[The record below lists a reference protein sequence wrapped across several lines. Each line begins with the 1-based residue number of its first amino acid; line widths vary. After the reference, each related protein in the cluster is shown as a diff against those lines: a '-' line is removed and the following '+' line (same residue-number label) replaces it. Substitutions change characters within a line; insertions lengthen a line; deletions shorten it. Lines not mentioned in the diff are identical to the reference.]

1 MSMQQAA
8 PRIGR
13 VKWFSLERG
22 YGFLVDE
29 QTGEEIFVHETGL
42 ADPPETPVKGMRL
55 QFILGWKPDSG
66 KPCAVRVRLMRDEPN
81 EAA

>member
-13 VKWFSLERG
+13 VKWFSLEHG
-22 YGFLVDE
+22 YGFLIDE
-29 QTGEEIFVHETGL
+29 QTGQEIFVHERGL
-42 ADPPETPVKGMRL
+42 VDPGDTPVSGGRL
-55 QFILGWKPDSG
+55 QFVLGWESDSG
-66 KPCAVRVRLMRDEPN
+66 KPCAVRVRPMRDEPN